1 MSKAF
6 TIQSVYN
13 EINGDYFEYDMRDYG
28 EAGIKKSYRNENSTL
43 FFFYNKFYF
52 ISYIMLHEVCF

>member
-28 EAGIKKSYRNENSTL
+28 EAGSSALQVLPGQWRRRSGGGEGLRKLGRAQSR
-43 FFFYNKFYF
+43 
-52 ISYIMLHEVCF
+52 